1 MVFHTKARRI
11 HIYYFLE
18 KVFTEQNPLVE
29 ATAQD
34 RVEATAQDRALYPM
48 ASPSQPT
55 SRRFGHWLK
64 FKLANIA
71 KSFQL

>member
-1 MVFHTKARRI
+1 MRLMVYLLVFHTKARRI

-34 RVEATAQDRALYPM
+34 WALYPT

-55 SRRFGHWLK
+55 
-64 FKLANIA
+64 
-71 KSFQL
+71 

>member
-1 MVFHTKARRI
+1 MRLMVYLLVFHTKARRI

-34 RVEATAQDRALYPM
+34 RALYPS

-55 SRRFGHWLK
+55 SRRFGHSLK